1 MLQTLFWLFQCSKN
15 PRCILKK
22 KSHSNICQV
31 TMGSDM
37 KWAIVYLR
45 PHLKTS
51 SESANAFQVGL
62 FLLLMYLNNYLNE
75 NLMKFRYVF
84 LKDHENMKQ
93 SFTFEATKGQLNS
106 EWIYEVIV
114 SPKMPTKNYRDFNP
128 GILLEGRAEISVFFG
143 WHFGINDELIKSFWI

>member
-1 MLQTLFWLFQCSKN
+1 MWRQKVPWKDSPHQKGIV
-15 PRCILKK
+15 ILKK

-31 TMGSDM
+31 TMDSDM

-45 PHLKTS
+45 PLLKTS

-114 SPKMPTKNYRDFNP
+114 SPKMPTKNYRDICQLPVQIFV
-128 GILLEGRAEISVFFG
+128 IFG
-143 WHFGINDELIKSFWI
+143 WYFRRMHSEFNWPLER